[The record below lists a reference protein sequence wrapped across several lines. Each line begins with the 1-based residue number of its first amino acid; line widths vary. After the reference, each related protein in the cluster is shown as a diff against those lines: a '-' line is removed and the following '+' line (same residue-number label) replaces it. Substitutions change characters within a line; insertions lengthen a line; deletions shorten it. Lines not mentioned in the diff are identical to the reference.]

1 HDMGESGDQVPVYR
15 ISQPELWRVLRA
27 KRWAGERDIVMPRSE
42 LVGAGVVTS
51 SSGVT
56 SYRGAAYPEKY
67 RGNVFVCECAGNLLY
82 CLQLTPDGST
92 FKAKRVDGQAE
103 MVASTDNCFRPVNF
117 VNAPYGTLHVFDMYR
132 EIIGPPWSLPGYIV
146 ASVDSE

>member
-1 HDMGESGDQVPVYR
+1 MAESGDQLPVYR

-56 SYRGAAYPEKY
+56 SYRGTAYPENY

-82 CLQLTPDGST
+82 RLQVTPDGPT
-92 FKAKRVDGQAE
+92 FKATRVTA
-103 MVASTDNCFRPVNF
+103 RP
-117 VNAPYGTLHVFDMYR
+117 R
-132 EIIGPPWSLPGYIV
+132 WSLRPTTGS
-146 ASVDSE
+146 AR